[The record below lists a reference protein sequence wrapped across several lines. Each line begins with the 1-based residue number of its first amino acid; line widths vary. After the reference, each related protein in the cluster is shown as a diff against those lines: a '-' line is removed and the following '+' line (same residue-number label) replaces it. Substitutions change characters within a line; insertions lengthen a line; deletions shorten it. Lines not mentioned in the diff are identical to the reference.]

1 MDNVVDGLEKT
12 LETQRLALEE
22 VKIQLANA
30 KAEMEAPFAKEA
42 ELAEKSARL
51 KELNILLNMDQKDC
65 SVLNEASNTVPV
77 KRKSYEL
84 DR

>member
-1 MDNVVDGLEKT
+1 MGSIVLEGERKAPVLSQLDRLRALKIGAGADDGT
-12 LETQRLALEE
+12 ACSFFFGI
-22 VKIQLANA
+22 V
-30 KAEMEAPFAKEA
+30 
-42 ELAEKSARL
+42 